1 MADQFLDVN
10 AAIPERT
17 ALLVRLGDF
26 RLEGDDAFK
35 SRLEVRHRSFLSS
48 SSRGVRGSSS
58 LLAYVSVW
66 TSEPDGAGRVVQAA
80 KDPLPDAV
88 EPGIHCARTHWNR
101 GSSRSTRSGA
111 PGA

>member
-1 MADQFLDVN
+1 MPVGDMADQFLDVN

-48 SSRGVRGSSS
+48 SWD
-58 LLAYVSVW
+58 A
-66 TSEPDGAGRVVQAA
+66 EAA
-80 KDPLPDAV
+80 SCCL
-88 EPGIHCARTHWNR
+88 CM
-101 GSSRSTRSGA
+101 
-111 PGA
+111 